1 VRDRLTLLSD
11 LSENDSE
18 VLEKLASKGRTW
30 IVGGWIRDGLI
41 NEGQRDLDI
50 TTELTPED
58 IVKIFPNSL
67 THGAKYGT
75 VVVRIPGSDSEW
87 EVTTLRTEA
96 EYSDGRRP
104 DVVNFGTDIME
115 DLSRRD
121 FTVNAM
127 AVSYPGG
134 DFIDPFGGLSDLNS
148 KIIRSVGSASD
159 RFSEDGLRILRA
171 YRFVAVS
178 DGWEIEDETK
188 ASLGNS
194 LQMLDSVSAER
205 IGMEFRRMLELPGS
219 SRSISIMAEQGALQ
233 KILPGSCP
241 PENYLPT
248 GKLAVDLAVMFSNG
262 GIPKKEAVLRAREG
276 LKATNAEVQ
285 SLELLMDI
293 EPETSLISIEEVRR
307 FHAAINP
314 SQKEDVLDYLEVIG
328 HDRREYVDAVE
339 RPANE
344 GRALID
350 GRVLGE
356 ETRLEPGVRLG
367 RLKDFLHRM
376 QIERELSNSSEVLG
390 LISEIDWENEDPS
403 SWPKMTWP

>member
-1 VRDRLTLLSD
+1 MRGRPTLLSD

-41 NEGQRDLDI
+41 KEGQRDLDI

-127 AVSYPGG
+127 AMSYPGG

-262 GIPKKEAVLRAREG
+262 GIPKEEAALRAREG

-376 QIERELSNSSEVLG
+376 QIERGLSNSSEVLG

>member
-1 VRDRLTLLSD
+1 MRGRPTLLSD

-41 NEGQRDLDI
+41 KEGRRDLDI

-67 THGAKYGT
+67 THGARYGT

-127 AVSYPGG
+127 AMSYPGG

-262 GIPKKEAVLRAREG
+262 GIPKEEAVLRAREG

-314 SQKEDVLDYLEVIG
+314 SQKEDVLDYLKVIG

-350 GRVLGE
+350 GRILGE
-356 ETRLEPGVRLG
+356 EARLEPGVRLG

-376 QIERELSNSSEVLG
+376 QIERGLSNSSEVLG

>member
-1 VRDRLTLLSD
+1 MRDRLTLLSD

>member
-1 VRDRLTLLSD
+1 MRGRPTLLSD

-67 THGAKYGT
+67 THGARYGT

-96 EYSDGRRP
+96 DYSDGRRP

-127 AVSYPGG
+127 AVSYPSG

-262 GIPKKEAVLRAREG
+262 GIPKEEAALRAREG
-276 LKATNAEVQ
+276 LKATNVEVQ

-293 EPETSLISIEEVRR
+293 EPEASLISIEEVRR

-356 ETRLEPGVRLG
+356 VTCLEPGVRLG

-376 QIERELSNSSEVLG
+376 QIERGLSNSSAVLG

>member
-233 KILPGSCP
+233 KILPGLCP
-241 PENYLPT
+241 PENYSPT

>member
-1 VRDRLTLLSD
+1 MRGRPTLLSD

-41 NEGQRDLDI
+41 KEGQRDLDI

-262 GIPKKEAVLRAREG
+262 GIPKEEAALRAREG

-314 SQKEDVLDYLEVIG
+314 SQKEDVLDYLEAIG

-339 RPANE
+339 RPSNG
-344 GRALID
+344 GRALVD

-376 QIERELSNSSEVLG
+376 QIERGLSNSSAVLG

>member
-1 VRDRLTLLSD
+1 VRGRPTLLSD

-41 NEGQRDLDI
+41 KEGQRELDI

-67 THGAKYGT
+67 THGARYGT
-75 VVVRIPGSDSEW
+75 VVVRIPGADYEW

-104 DVVNFGTDIME
+104 DVVNFGADIVE

-127 AVSYPGG
+127 AMSYPDG

-148 KIIRSVGSASD
+148 KMIRSVGSASD

-188 ASLGNS
+188 ASLGSS

-205 IGMEFRRMLELPGS
+205 IGMEFRKMLELPGS

-248 GKLAVDLAVMFSNG
+248 GKLAVDLAVMFANG
-262 GIPKKEAVLRAREG
+262 GVPKEEAVLRAREG

-285 SLELLMDI
+285 SLELLMNI

-307 FHAAINP
+307 FHAAINT

-339 RPANE
+339 RPANG

-356 ETRLEPGVRLG
+356 ETLLEPGVRLG

-376 QIERELSNSSEVLG
+376 QIERGLSNSSEVLG
-390 LISEIDWENEDPS
+390 LISEIDWEDGDPL

>member
-233 KILPGSCP
+233 KILPGLCP

>member
-1 VRDRLTLLSD
+1 MRGRPTLLSD

-67 THGAKYGT
+67 THGARYGT

-127 AVSYPGG
+127 AMSYPGG

-188 ASLGNS
+188 TSLGSS

-262 GIPKKEAVLRAREG
+262 GIPKEEAVLRAREG

-314 SQKEDVLDYLEVIG
+314 SQKEDVLDYMEVIG

-356 ETRLEPGVRLG
+356 ETRLEPGARLG

>member
-1 VRDRLTLLSD
+1 MRDRLTLLSD

-67 THGAKYGT
+67 THGARYGT

-233 KILPGSCP
+233 KILPGLCP

>member
-1 VRDRLTLLSD
+1 MRDRLTLLSD

-376 QIERELSNSSEVLG
+376 QIERGLSNSSEVLG

>member
-1 VRDRLTLLSD
+1 MRDRLTLLSD

-18 VLEKLASKGRTW
+18 VLGKLASEGRTW

-41 NEGQRDLDI
+41 EEGRRDLDI

-58 IVKIFPNSL
+58 ILKIFPNSL
-67 THGAKYGT
+67 THGARYGT
-75 VVVRIPGSDSEW
+75 VVVRIPGSDSGW

-96 EYSDGRRP
+96 DYSDGRRP
-104 DVVNFGTDIME
+104 DVVNFGTDIVE

-148 KIIRSVGSASD
+148 KIIRAVGDASD
-159 RFSEDGLRILRA
+159 RFLEDGLRILRA

-178 DGWEIEDETK
+178 YGWEIEHETK

-205 IGMEFRRMLELPGS
+205 IGMEFRRMLELPGA

-248 GKLAVDLAVMFSNG
+248 GKLAVDLAVVFSNG
-262 GIPKKEAVLRAREG
+262 GIPKEEAVLRARKG
-276 LKATNAEVQ
+276 LKATNTEIQ

-293 EPETSLISIEEVRR
+293 EPETSLISIGEVRR
-307 FHAAINP
+307 FHTAIDP
-314 SQKEDVLDYLEVIG
+314 SQKEDVLDYLEAIG
-328 HDRREYVDAVE
+328 HDRREYVDSVE
-339 RPANE
+339 RPAD
-344 GRALID
+344 GGHALID
-350 GRVLGE
+350 GRVLAE
-356 ETRLEPGVRLG
+356 ETLLEPGVRLG

-376 QIERELSNSSEVLG
+376 QIERGLSDSSEILE
-390 LISEIDWENEDPS
+390 LISEIDWENGDPL
-403 SWPKMTWP
+403 SWPKMAWP

>member
-1 VRDRLTLLSD
+1 MRGRPTLLSD

-41 NEGQRDLDI
+41 KEGQRDLDI

-67 THGAKYGT
+67 THGARYGT

-127 AVSYPGG
+127 AMSYPGG

-262 GIPKKEAVLRAREG
+262 GIPKEEAALRAREG

-376 QIERELSNSSEVLG
+376 QIERGLSNSSEVLG

>member
-1 VRDRLTLLSD
+1 TLLSD

-41 NEGQRDLDI
+41 KEGQRDLDI

-67 THGAKYGT
+67 THGARYGT

-127 AVSYPGG
+127 AMSYPGG

-178 DGWEIEDETK
+178 DGWEIEDGTK

-248 GKLAVDLAVMFSNG
+248 G
-262 GIPKKEAVLRAREG
+262 
-276 LKATNAEVQ
+276 
-285 SLELLMDI
+285 
-293 EPETSLISIEEVRR
+293 
-307 FHAAINP
+307 
-314 SQKEDVLDYLEVIG
+314 
-328 HDRREYVDAVE
+328 
-339 RPANE
+339 
-344 GRALID
+344 
-350 GRVLGE
+350 
-356 ETRLEPGVRLG
+356 
-367 RLKDFLHRM
+367 
-376 QIERELSNSSEVLG
+376 
-390 LISEIDWENEDPS
+390 
-403 SWPKMTWP
+403 

>member
-1 VRDRLTLLSD
+1 MRGRPTLLSD

-41 NEGQRDLDI
+41 KEGQRDLDI

-67 THGAKYGT
+67 THGARYGT

-127 AVSYPGG
+127 AMSYPGG

-178 DGWEIEDETK
+178 DGWEIEDGTK

-262 GIPKKEAVLRAREG
+262 GIPKEEAALRAREG

-376 QIERELSNSSEVLG
+376 QIERGLSNSSEVLG

>member
-1 VRDRLTLLSD
+1 MRGRPTLLSD

-41 NEGQRDLDI
+41 KEGQRDLDI

-67 THGAKYGT
+67 THGARYGT

-127 AVSYPGG
+127 AMSYPGG

-178 DGWEIEDETK
+178 DGWEIEDGTK

-262 GIPKKEAVLRAREG
+262 GIPKEEAALRAREG

-307 FHAAINP
+307 FHAAINL

-376 QIERELSNSSEVLG
+376 QIERGLSNSSEVLG

>member
-1 VRDRLTLLSD
+1 MRGRPTLLSD

-41 NEGQRDLDI
+41 KEGQRDLDI

-67 THGAKYGT
+67 THGARYGT

-178 DGWEIEDETK
+178 DGWEIEDGTK

-262 GIPKKEAVLRAREG
+262 GIPKEEAALRAREG

-307 FHAAINP
+307 FHAAINL

-376 QIERELSNSSEVLG
+376 QIERGLSNSSEVLG

>member
-1 VRDRLTLLSD
+1 MRGRPTLLSD

-67 THGAKYGT
+67 THGARYGT

-127 AVSYPGG
+127 AMSYPGG

-262 GIPKKEAVLRAREG
+262 GIPKEEAALRAREG

-376 QIERELSNSSEVLG
+376 QIERGLSNSSEVLG

>member
-1 VRDRLTLLSD
+1 VRDRLTLLCD
-11 LSENDSE
+11 LSKNDSE

>member
-1 VRDRLTLLSD
+1 VRGRPTLLSD

-67 THGAKYGT
+67 THGARYGT

-127 AVSYPGG
+127 AMSYPGG

-188 ASLGNS
+188 TSLGSS

-262 GIPKKEAVLRAREG
+262 GIPKEEAVLRAREG

-314 SQKEDVLDYLEVIG
+314 SQKEDVLDYMEVIG

>member
-1 VRDRLTLLSD
+1 
-11 LSENDSE
+11 
-18 VLEKLASKGRTW
+18 
-30 IVGGWIRDGLI
+30 
-41 NEGQRDLDI
+41 
-50 TTELTPED
+50 
-58 IVKIFPNSL
+58 
-67 THGAKYGT
+67 
-75 VVVRIPGSDSEW
+75 
-87 EVTTLRTEA
+87 
-96 EYSDGRRP
+96 
-104 DVVNFGTDIME
+104 
-115 DLSRRD
+115 
-121 FTVNAM
+121 
-127 AVSYPGG
+127 
-134 DFIDPFGGLSDLNS
+134 
-148 KIIRSVGSASD
+148 
-159 RFSEDGLRILRA
+159 
-171 YRFVAVS
+171 
-178 DGWEIEDETK
+178 
-188 ASLGNS
+188 
-194 LQMLDSVSAER
+194 
-205 IGMEFRRMLELPGS
+205 MLELPGS

-262 GIPKKEAVLRAREG
+262 GIPKEEAALRAREG

-314 SQKEDVLDYLEVIG
+314 SQKEDVLDYLEAIG

-339 RPANE
+339 RPSNE
-344 GRALID
+344 GRALVD

-376 QIERELSNSSEVLG
+376 QIERGLSNSSAVLG

>member
-1 VRDRLTLLSD
+1 
-11 LSENDSE
+11 
-18 VLEKLASKGRTW
+18 
-30 IVGGWIRDGLI
+30 
-41 NEGQRDLDI
+41 
-50 TTELTPED
+50 
-58 IVKIFPNSL
+58 
-67 THGAKYGT
+67 
-75 VVVRIPGSDSEW
+75 
-87 EVTTLRTEA
+87 
-96 EYSDGRRP
+96 
-104 DVVNFGTDIME
+104 
-115 DLSRRD
+115 
-121 FTVNAM
+121 
-127 AVSYPGG
+127 
-134 DFIDPFGGLSDLNS
+134 
-148 KIIRSVGSASD
+148 
-159 RFSEDGLRILRA
+159 
-171 YRFVAVS
+171 
-178 DGWEIEDETK
+178 
-188 ASLGNS
+188 
-194 LQMLDSVSAER
+194 
-205 IGMEFRRMLELPGS
+205 LPGS

-233 KILPGSCP
+233 KILPGLCP
-241 PENYLPT
+241 PENYSPT

>member
-1 VRDRLTLLSD
+1 MRGRPTLLSD

-67 THGAKYGT
+67 THGARYGT

-127 AVSYPGG
+127 AMSYPGG

-188 ASLGNS
+188 TSLGSS

-262 GIPKKEAVLRAREG
+262 GIPKEEAVLRAREG

-314 SQKEDVLDYLEVIG
+314 SQKEDVLDYMEVIG

-356 ETRLEPGVRLG
+356 ETRLEPGARLG

-376 QIERELSNSSEVLG
+376 QIERGLSNSSEVLG

>member
-1 VRDRLTLLSD
+1 MRGRPTLLSD

-67 THGAKYGT
+67 THGARYGT

-127 AVSYPGG
+127 AMSYPGG

-178 DGWEIEDETK
+178 DGWEIEDGTK

-307 FHAAINP
+307 FHAAINL

-376 QIERELSNSSEVLG
+376 QIERGLSNSSEVLG

>member
-1 VRDRLTLLSD
+1 MRDRLTLLSD

-67 THGAKYGT
+67 THGARYGT

-127 AVSYPGG
+127 AMSYPGG

-178 DGWEIEDETK
+178 DGWEIEDGTK

-262 GIPKKEAVLRAREG
+262 GIPKEEAALRAREG

-376 QIERELSNSSEVLG
+376 QIERGLSNSSEVLG

>member
-1 VRDRLTLLSD
+1 VRGRPTLLSD

-127 AVSYPGG
+127 AVSYPSG

-233 KILPGSCP
+233 KILPGLCP

-376 QIERELSNSSEVLG
+376 QIERGLSNSSEVLG

>member
-1 VRDRLTLLSD
+1 VRGRPTLLSD

-41 NEGQRDLDI
+41 KEGRRDLDI

-67 THGAKYGT
+67 THGARYGT

-127 AVSYPGG
+127 AMSYPGG

-178 DGWEIEDETK
+178 DGWEIENETK
-188 ASLGNS
+188 AGLGNS

-233 KILPGSCP
+233 KILPGSRP

-262 GIPKKEAVLRAREG
+262 GIPKEEAVLRAREG

-314 SQKEDVLDYLEVIG
+314 SQKEDVLDYLKVIG

-350 GRVLGE
+350 GRILGE
-356 ETRLEPGVRLG
+356 EARLEPGVRLG

-376 QIERELSNSSEVLG
+376 QIERGLSNSSEVLG

>member
-1 VRDRLTLLSD
+1 MRDRLTLLSD

-67 THGAKYGT
+67 THGARYGT

>member
-1 VRDRLTLLSD
+1 MRGRPTLLSD

-67 THGAKYGT
+67 THGARYGT

-127 AVSYPGG
+127 AMSYPGG

-188 ASLGNS
+188 TSLGSS

-262 GIPKKEAVLRAREG
+262 GIPKEEAVLRAREG

-314 SQKEDVLDYLEVIG
+314 SQKEDVLDYMEVIG

-376 QIERELSNSSEVLG
+376 QIERGLSNSSEVLG